1 GAPFHDSLQ
10 LTSFIHFRHSSV
22 GNELSTEPSKFR
34 NAALCGHL
42 LSKADQNLGIAFNVV
57 GLWRLSMLIWW
68 LIILPGFARP
78 LTIKSRRYSLYFFT
92 GSCPV
97 PMVNPFSKKLAR
109 GNEKIPCFRCSSF
122 APESG
127 QM

>member
-1 GAPFHDSLQ
+1 
-10 LTSFIHFRHSSV
+10 
-22 GNELSTEPSKFR
+22 
-34 NAALCGHL
+34 
-42 LSKADQNLGIAFNVV
+42 
-57 GLWRLSMLIWW
+57 MLIWW

-109 GNEKIPCFRCSSF
+109 GNEKIPCWLLILCSRIWSDVNTDNTDTPGGIHHPKGIF
-122 APESG
+122 QCCRVHGFMVKHALV
-127 QM
+127 